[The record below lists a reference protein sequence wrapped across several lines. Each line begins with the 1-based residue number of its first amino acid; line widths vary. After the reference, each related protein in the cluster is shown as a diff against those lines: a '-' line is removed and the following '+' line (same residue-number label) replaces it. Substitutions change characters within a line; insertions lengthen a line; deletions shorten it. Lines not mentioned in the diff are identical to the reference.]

1 MKLIVRDPLTA
12 ILRID
17 HGEDVLEEIRRY
29 CDDEEID
36 AATFTAIGAAS
47 KVTLSW
53 YDLTRKV
60 YEDKVIDG
68 QWEIVSLTGN
78 VAQKDEKSFV
88 HAHGVFSDQSMS
100 PQAGHVK
107 ALRVGPTC
115 EVALTIIEG
124 SMEREHDERTGLYL
138 LIAPT
143 EERS

>member
-1 MKLIVRDPLTA
+1 MKLITRDPLNV

-17 HGEDVLEEIRRY
+17 YGEDVLEEIRRY

-36 AATFTAIGAAS
+36 AAMFSAIGAAK

-53 YDLTRKV
+53 YDVVKKE
-60 YEDKVIDG
+60 YHDKTIEG

-78 VAQKDEKSFV
+78 VSLKDEKSYV
-88 HAHGVFSDQSMS
+88 HAHGVFSDQSMM

-107 ALRVGPTC
+107 SLVTGPTC

-124 SMEREHDERTGLYL
+124 SMEREHDERTGLFL
-138 LIAPT
+138 LREP
-143 EERS
+143 